1 MSSFITEQAYFVTAH
16 SDYIPRRSLVL
27 RGVLEHKAELPGF
40 SVVTSGKYKRATVC
54 VVDTEM

>member
-1 MSSFITEQAYFVTAH
+1 MCIASVT
-16 SDYIPRRSLVL
+16 LVL